1 MGYKLPNLGQD
12 DNAVPEL
19 SNAKLSGTTQLGGT
33 TLLTGVLERDGVV
46 ITPSAADL
54 NLLSGLAASGLAVT
68 RSFEVEISCPNGIA
82 QTGAIFT
89 VPAGSVILDVCT
101 VCTEAFNGGTT
112 KNFAVGVNGNNDK
125 YIDPVDCPVTKDGVM
140 DIFGGTNQD
149 QKTYEVCAA
158 AVPIIYL
165 YTNSSTA
172 TTGKMKVKII
182 YVP

>member
-12 DNAVPEL
+12 DNAIPEL
-19 SNAKLSGTTQLGGT
+19 SNTKLTGTTKI
-33 TLLTGVLERDGVV
+33 TGELQKEGVA
-46 ITPSAADL
+46 ISATAADL
-54 NLLSGLAASGLAVT
+54 NLLEGLAASGLAVT
-68 RSFEVEISCPNGIA
+68 RSFEVEISCPNGTA
-82 QTGAIFT
+82 KTGAIFT

-101 VCTEAFNGGTT
+101 ICTEAFNGGTT
-112 KNFAVGVNGNNDK
+112 KNFAVGVTGNNDK
-125 YIDPVDCPVTKDGVM
+125 YIDPVDCPVTLAGVM

-165 YTNSSTA
+165 YTNSATA
-172 TTGKMKVKII
+172 TAGKMKVKII